1 MLPCFSIGSRSFLP
15 YIKVSLPFGNHGW
28 KMCTGFS
35 TLRIAAPLSQLPR
48 RSAFRLQVCSVD
60 NYSNITCGLWY
71 GSHICACSWDVL
83 AHCFEADSIDY
94 NDPKGAVSWEIDV
107 VLERE
112 VMVPSLAALYS
123 KYLPKL
129 RDFVAEQKVKM
140 TNGDTAE
147 PILDW
152 VFIRKY
158 AGRSLRSNYTSLSVS
173 SQLF

>member
-1 MLPCFSIGSRSFLP
+1 MW
-15 YIKVSLPFGNHGW
+15 V
-28 KMCTGFS
+28 
-35 TLRIAAPLSQLPR
+35 AA
-48 RSAFRLQVCSVD
+48 
-60 NYSNITCGLWY
+60 
-71 GSHICACSWDVL
+71 HICACLWTVL
-83 AHCFEADSIDY
+83 DHCLAADSIDY

-129 RDFVAEQKVKM
+129 RDFVAAQKVKM
-140 TNGDTAE
+140 TNGDTSE

-152 VFIRKY
+152 VFVRKY
-158 AGRSLRSNYTSLSVS
+158 AGRSLRRNHTSLSVS